1 MIDSMICASHDDE
14 NEKTSIVTGDTIR
27 RGMQEV
33 DAPPMIIVLMGPPS
47 YIGKQWSLTETDM
60 VIGRSVESQVFID
73 DKSVSRAHAKFV
85 IYNNEVSI
93 IDLGSSNK
101 TVINGDVVQP
111 LTPYKLKNNDQ
122 IKTGNVIFKFL
133 EKGSIE
139 AATTK
144 DMYEKS
150 QKDALTGAFSKGA
163 LLDKGPEAMKRSE
176 ILNEPL
182 SLIAFDIDHFKKVND
197 THGHPAGDY
206 VLKELARIVS
216 TKLVRGNDYF
226 ARSGGEEFVLLL
238 YGSTLSQ
245 SLEIAER
252 IRSTVQ
258 GHRFEF
264 ENTVMPITVSLGVST
279 KEPQDSDWQNI
290 FKRADDALYNSK
302 KSGRNRVSS
311 L

>member
-1 MIDSMICASHDDE
+1 MVCATHDDE
-14 NEKTSIVTGDTIR
+14 NEKTSIVSGDTIR
-27 RGMQEV
+27 KGLQESE
-33 DAPPMIIVLMGPPS
+33 APPMLIVLVGPSS
-47 YIGKQWSLTETDM
+47 YIGKQWTLSESEH
-60 VIGRSVESQVFID
+60 VVGRSVESQIFID

-85 IYNNEVSI
+85 VYNNEVSI

-101 TVINGDVVQP
+101 TVINGDLCQP
-111 LTPYKLKNNDQ
+111 LSPYKLKNNDQ

-144 DMYEKS
+144 GMYEKS

-182 SLIAFDIDHFKKVND
+182 SLIVFDIDHFKKVND

-206 VLKELARIVS
+206 VLKELSRIVS

-226 ARSGGEEFVLLL
+226 ARYGGEEFVLLC

-264 ENTVMPITVSLGVST
+264 EGTVIPITVSLGAST
-279 KEPQDSDWQNI
+279 KEPNDEDWQVI
-290 FKRADDALYNSK
+290 FKRADEALYVSK
-302 KSGRNRVSS
+302 KSGRNRVST